1 MRIAIACM
9 SSNQPEGGVA
19 NVVHNTA
26 QALRSRGHEVTCLFS
41 EDVLPSPPPISRF
54 HAVYFS
60 YRLAKILSRRRNEF
74 DVAVIHAPGGFIYG
88 SLRSFWRGADG
99 LPPYVMFLHGIEERR
114 VYTMEREAKKGR
126 AWYFRW
132 KNRVW
137 QRIYHMPLYRWC
149 IQTADHAVVIN
160 WETWTMLQLKYGR
173 EIGSVWYVPNGVEN
187 RFFIQREFSS
197 GDAPRLL
204 FVGGWLD
211 HKGVYYLRDGFED
224 LAKRVPEARLTIA
237 GCSASAETVRDFFP
251 AAVRDRLDILPFVPR
266 EDMPSLYARH
276 DLFVFPSLFEGMPIV
291 LLEAMATGMS
301 VVTTETCGMK
311 DIVEDEYNGLLV
323 KPADTPAFVAA
334 TERMIHCGELRA
346 RLGREAQQSMRRYG
360 WDQVAARLDEVLQL
374 AAQRDGKG
382 TAGRPH
388 FSTTT
393 SE

>member
-19 NVVHNTA
+19 NVVHNA
-26 QALRSRGHEVTCLFS
+26 AEALRARGHEVTCLFS
-41 EDVLPSPPPISRF
+41 EDILPVSPSIPRF

-60 YRLAKILSRRRNEF
+60 YRLAKILSRRRSEF

-88 SLRSFWRGADG
+88 SLRRFRRGAGG

-114 VYTMEREAKKGR
+114 VHAMGREAKKGR

-132 KNRVW
+132 KNRAW

-149 IQTADHAVVIN
+149 IQLADQAVVIN

-173 EIGSVWYVPNGVEN
+173 EINKVWYVPNGVES
-187 RFFIQREFSS
+187 RFFIHREFSG

-211 HKGVYYLRDGFED
+211 HKGVYYLRDGFEEI
-224 LAKRVPEARLTIA
+224 AKRVPQARLTIA
-237 GCSASAETVRDFFP
+237 GCAASAETVKDFFP
-251 AAVRDRLDILPFVPR
+251 ASVRDRLEILPFVPR
-266 EDMPSLYARH
+266 KDMPSLYARH
-276 DLFVFPSLFEGMPIV
+276 DIFVFPSLFEGMPIV
-291 LLEAMATGMS
+291 LLEAMATGMP

-334 TERMIHCGELRA
+334 TERMIHRGELRA
-346 RLGREAQQSMRRYG
+346 QLGC
-360 WDQVAARLDEVLQL
+360 AARETVKRHTWERVATQLEGVLQL
-374 AAQRDGKG
+374 AARTKDC
-382 TAGRPH
+382 
-388 FSTTT
+388 
-393 SE
+393 E